1 MNRLGV
7 QGYTIRDYMKDKKQ
21 FGETLKKLREI
32 GYTCLDHGIPQ
43 GMTAGEFK
51 ELLSAND
58 FEPLKVDTDVY
69 TLLENPKK
77 FVCDAHELGVDL
89 VMVYSIPKTLR
100 GGEEG
105 YHQFAEILNRAGE
118 MLRKE
123 GLRFGYHAHSFEFC
137 SFGGYNGVDILLNE
151 TDHLELVPDTHWI
164 AAAGLN
170 PPDFIRRLN
179 GRCHMVHFKD
189 YGIDAGTDILENVPR
204 IYAEVG
210 QGNLNWPEIVRACK
224 EVGVRTF
231 CVEQDICKIDPFTS
245 LTTSFHAMKRLGL

>member
-1 MNRLGV
+1 
-7 QGYTIRDYMKDKKQ
+7 
-21 FGETLKKLREI
+21 
-32 GYTCLDHGIPQ
+32 
-43 GMTAGEFK
+43 
-51 ELLSAND
+51 
-58 FEPLKVDTDVY
+58 
-69 TLLENPKK
+69 
-77 FVCDAHELGVDL
+77 
-89 VMVYSIPKTLR
+89 
-100 GGEEG
+100 
-105 YHQFAEILNRAGE
+105 

-123 GLRFGYHAHSFEFC
+123 RLRFGYHAHSFEFC